1 MNIKLVL
8 FDLDGVLIDAKKI
21 HYDALNEALGD
32 EYAISEKEHTSLY
45 DGRKTFEK
53 LNLLTERKG
62 LPSSLHKEIYDKKQ
76 AITMTKISEL
86 KPIDEIVKLF
96 QELEQQNYLI
106 GVCSNSIRRTVL
118 TALAKTQ
125 LMEYCSVI
133 ISNEDVKNSK
143 PHPEMYWK
151 AMSMMT
157 VLPEETLIVED
168 SPPGLLAA
176 ERSRANY
183 IRVDNPYDVTRE
195 KVFSNLKGSKMA
207 NIWKDEKLNVLIPM
221 AGAGSRFQQAGYT
234 FPKPMIQVHDKPMI
248 QVVVDNLGLEANYHF
263 VVQKEHREKYNLD
276 TFLNL
281 ISPGNCE
288 VIEVDGITEGA
299 ACTALL
305 AKDFINNDNP
315 LFFANSDQFVEW
327 NPVEFMYNM
336 QETNADGGIVTF
348 KATHPKWSFAKVDDD
363 GLVTEVAEKNPISD
377 NATVGYYY
385 WKHGSDFVKYAEDM
399 IEKDIRVNNEF
410 YVCPVFNQAIE
421 DNKQVRVYDV
431 KGMWGL
437 GTPEDLEYYINN
449 YKG

>member
-21 HYDALNEALGD
+21 HYVALNEALG
-32 EYAISEKEHTSLY
+32 EQYAISEKEHTSLY

-53 LNLLTERKG
+53 LDLLTERKG

-183 IRVDNPYDVTRE
+183 IRVDNPYDVTRD

-305 AKDFINNDNP
+305 AKEFIDNDNP

-348 KATHPKWSFAKVDDD
+348 KATHPKWSFAKVNDD

>member
-21 HYDALNEALGD
+21 HYVALNEALG
-32 EYAISEKEHTSLY
+32 EQYAISEKEHTSMY

-53 LNLLTERKG
+53 LDLLTERKG

-76 AITMTKISEL
+76 SITMTKISEL

-183 IRVDNPYDVTRE
+183 IRVDNPYDVTRD

-305 AKDFINNDNP
+305 AKEFIDNDNP

-348 KATHPKWSFAKVDDD
+348 KATHPKWSFAKVNED

>member
-53 LNLLTERKG
+53 LDLLTERKD

-281 ISPGNCE
+281 ISPGNCQ

-305 AKDFINNDNP
+305 AKEFIDNDNP

-348 KATHPKWSFAKVDDD
+348 KATHPKWSFAKVNDD

>member
-21 HYDALNEALGD
+21 HYDALNDALG
-32 EYAISEKEHTSLY
+32 EQYAISEKEHTNLY

-53 LNLLTERKG
+53 LDLLTERKG
-62 LPSSLHKEIYDKKQ
+62 LPQSLHKEIYDKKQ
-76 AITMTKISEL
+76 SVTMEKISALE
-86 KPIDEIVKLF
+86 PIDEIVKLF

-151 AMSMMT
+151 AMSMMS

-183 IRVDNPYDVTRE
+183 IRVDNPYVVTRE
-195 KVFSNLKGSKMA
+195 KIFSNLKGSKMA

-281 ISPGNCE
+281 ITPGSAK

-305 AKDFINNDNP
+305 AKEFIDNDNP

-348 KATHPKWSFAKVDDD
+348 KATHPKWSFAKVNDD

-385 WKHGSDFVKYAEDM
+385 WKYGSDFVKYAEQM

-421 DNKQVRVYDV
+421 DNKQIRVYDV

-437 GTPEDLEYYINN
+437 GTPEDLEYYIRN
-449 YKG
+449 YE